1 MNHAPRTRPLL
12 LFTSL
17 LTLVSLACTLSLIQI
32 PFPPQPAT
40 SPAPSLP
47 PSPTPQPRASTT
59 FIAHLPEPL
68 LPGETLLLAILD
80 EVTGLSLNAT
90 YYPMQASDPLTYTAV
105 LPLPMQ
111 AIIKYRYV
119 RQSSVQIVEDTNFGA
134 AIRYRLYYVGGPG
147 EINDII
153 SDWSDK
159 VYSRPLGSIQGRVV
173 NADTGAPIPNL
184 LVTAGGEQSF
194 TDSAGRFDLEGLPTG
209 THNLV
214 VYAPDGSYQTFQQGA
229 TVGEGLIT
237 RVDLQLHPLPR
248 VNVTFIVSVPK
259 NTIPGAPIHLAG
271 NLLQL
276 GNTFAD
282 LQGGLSTIAER
293 MPTLSLMP
301 DGRYTTTLSLPV
313 GTYLQYKYTL
323 GDGFWNAEHKSSGE
337 FVLRELIVPP
347 QDIVLQDQVETWQA
361 GSSAPILFEVTV
373 PSTTPAGEIIY
384 IQFNPYG
391 WSTPLAMWP
400 LGNNRWAYK
409 LYGPFNLLGEFGYR
423 YCRNAQCGIADDVA
437 TAGESTPGHRISTSL
452 FGQDIQDTVSAW
464 RWLDNGEPT
473 TLIGAPI
480 VARAQGFVAGIELQP
495 FFRPEWPYFT
505 PQAFANIQAL
515 GANQVV
521 LTPTWTYSHLSPLV
535 FEPIPGKDPLWIDT
549 AILANQAR
557 NLGLNVA
564 IFPQPHFPASPADFW
579 LGAPKDAFW
588 WQTWF
593 DHYRAFA
600 VHYADLAAQSG
611 AQTLILGG
619 DWLTPAIPGG
629 LLPDGSPSNL
639 PADADLRWK
648 TILDE
653 VRQHFRGQ
661 VLWALPFTPGNLQP
675 SLSLLTQADGI
686 YLLWSA
692 PLASQSGASKDAL
705 ASEAGRLL
713 DNEISGLAT
722 ILNKPILLALAY
734 PSVSGASLGC
744 LADGHGGCLDWSAF
758 SPPHADLPSFN
769 LNLQEQA
776 DIYEAIL
783 TAVNERPWVGGVISR
798 GYYPPVALRDKSAS
812 IHGKPAADILWY
824 WYPRL
829 LGIVK

>member
-1 MNHAPRTRPLL
+1 MKHASRARPLL

-32 PFPPQPAT
+32 PFPTQPAT

-47 PSPTPQPRASTT
+47 PSPTPQPRAQTT

-68 LPGETLLLAILD
+68 APGETLVLALLD

-90 YYPMQASDPLTYTAV
+90 YYPMQARDPLTYTAV

-111 AIIKYRYV
+111 AIIKYRYA
-119 RQSSVQIVEDTNFGA
+119 RQSSVQILEDTSFSTP
-134 AIRYRLYYVGGPG
+134 IRYRLYYVSGPG

-159 VYSRPLGSIQGRVV
+159 IYSRPLGSIQGRIV
-173 NADTGAPIPNL
+173 NSDTGAPIPNL

-229 TVGEGLIT
+229 VVGEGLVT
-237 RVDLQLHPLPR
+237 RVDLQVKPASR
-248 VNVTFIVSVPK
+248 VNITFIVSVPA
-259 NTIPGAPIHLAG
+259 NTVAGAPIRLAG

-293 MPTLSLMP
+293 MPTLTLMP

-313 GTYLQYKYTL
+313 GAYIQYKYTL
-323 GDGFWNAEHKSSGE
+323 GDGFWNAEHKTSGE
-337 FVLRELIVPP
+337 FVLREFVVPA
-347 QDIVLQDQVETWQA
+347 QDLVLQDQVETWQA
-361 GSSAPILFEVTV
+361 GSSSPILFEVTV
-373 PSTTPAGEIIY
+373 PSTTPVGEIIY

-409 LYGPFNLLGEFGYR
+409 LYSPFNLLGEFGYR
-423 YCRNAQCGIADDVA
+423 YCRNAQCGVADDVA
-437 TAGESTPGHRISTSL
+437 TVGETTPGHRISTSL
-452 FGQDIQDTVSAW
+452 FGQDLQDTVTAW

-473 TLIGAPI
+473 TLVGAPI
-480 VARAQGFVAGIELQP
+480 VARAKGFAAGIELQP
-495 FFRPEWPYFT
+495 TFRPEWPYFT
-505 PQAFANIQAL
+505 PQAFTNIQAL
-515 GANQVV
+515 GANQVI
-521 LTPTWTYSHLSPLV
+521 LTPTWTYSHISPLV
-535 FEPIPGKDPLWIDT
+535 FEPLPGKDPLWIDT
-549 AILANQAR
+549 AILTNQAR
-557 NLGLNVA
+557 SLGLNVA
-564 IFPQPHFPASPADFW
+564 IFPQPRFAASPADFW

-600 VHYADLAAQSG
+600 VNYADLAAQSG

-629 LLPDGSPSNL
+629 PLPDGSPSNL

-648 TILDE
+648 AVFDE
-653 VRQHFRGQ
+653 VRQHFHGQ

-675 SLSLLTQADGI
+675 PLSLLSQADGI

-692 PLASQSGASKDAL
+692 PLASQSGVSKDAL

-722 ILNKPILLALAY
+722 ILNKPILIALAY

-744 LADGHGGCLDWSAF
+744 LADGRGGCLDWSAF
-758 SPPHADLPSFN
+758 SPPNADLPSFA

-824 WYPRL
+824 WFPRL

>member
-1 MNHAPRTRPLL
+1 
-12 LFTSL
+12 
-17 LTLVSLACTLSLIQI
+17 
-32 PFPPQPAT
+32 
-40 SPAPSLP
+40 
-47 PSPTPQPRASTT
+47 
-59 FIAHLPEPL
+59 
-68 LPGETLLLAILD
+68 GETLMLALLD

-90 YYPMQASDPLTYTAV
+90 YYPMQARDPLTYSAV

-111 AIIKYRYV
+111 AVIKYRYA
-119 RQSSVQIVEDTNFGA
+119 RQSSVQVVEDTSFGTP
-134 AIRYRLYYVGGPG
+134 IRYRLYFVSGPG
-147 EINDII
+147 EVNDII

-159 VYSRPLGSIQGRVV
+159 VYSRPLGSIQGRIV

-184 LVTAGGEQSF
+184 LVNAGGEQSF

-214 VYAPDGSYQTFQQGA
+214 IYAPDGGYQTFQQGA
-229 TVGEGLIT
+229 VVAEGMNT
-237 RVDLQLHPLPR
+237 RVDVQIKSTPR
-248 VNVTFIVSVPK
+248 VNVTFIVSVPA
-259 NTIPGAPIHLAG
+259 NTVSGAPIRLAG

-293 MPTLSLMP
+293 MPTLTLMP
-301 DGRYTTTLSLPV
+301 DGRYTTTISLPV
-313 GTYLQYKYTL
+313 GAYIQYKYTL
-323 GDGFWNAEHKSSGE
+323 GDGFWNAEHKTSGE
-337 FVLRELIVPP
+337 FVLREFVVPP
-347 QDIVLQDQVETWQA
+347 QDLVLQDQIETWQA
-361 GSSAPILFEVTV
+361 GASSPILFEVTV
-373 PSTTPAGEIIY
+373 PATTPVGEIIY

-423 YCRNAQCGIADDVA
+423 YCRNAQCGVADDVA
-437 TAGESTPGHRISTSL
+437 TVGETTPGHRVSTSL
-452 FGQDIQDTVSAW
+452 FGQDIQDTVTAW
-464 RWLDNGEPT
+464 QWLDNGEPT
-473 TLIGAPI
+473 TLVGAPI
-480 VARAQGFVAGIELQP
+480 VARPKGFVTGIELQP
-495 FFRPEWPYFT
+495 FFHPNWSYFT

-515 GANQVV
+515 GANQVI
-521 LTPTWTYSHLSPLV
+521 LTPTWSYSHISPLV

-557 NLGLNVA
+557 SLGLNVA
-564 IFPQPHFPASPADFW
+564 IFPHPHFPVSSADFW

-600 VHYADLAAQSG
+600 VNYADLATQSG
-611 AQTLILGG
+611 AQTLVLGG

-629 LLPDGSPSNL
+629 SLADGSPSNL

-648 TILDE
+648 AILDE
-653 VRQHFRGQ
+653 VRQHFHGQ

-675 SLSLLTQADGI
+675 PLSLLSQADGI
-686 YLLWSA
+686 YLLWSV
-692 PLASQSGASKDAL
+692 PLASQSGAPKDAL
-705 ASEAGRLL
+705 TNEAGRLL
-713 DNEISGLAT
+713 DNEIYGLAT
-722 ILNKPILLALAY
+722 ILNKPFLLALAY

-744 LADGHGGCLDWSAF
+744 LADGRGGCLDWSVF
-758 SPPHADLPSFN
+758 SPPHTDQLSFT
-769 LNLQEQA
+769 LSLQEQA

-824 WYPRL
+824 WFPRL